1 MCVCVWVCERERGVV
16 HVQGEG
22 VEFPPI
28 DLDVLAPIATPQRVS
43 VCVCGCECVSVSVCV
58 GV

>member
-1 MCVCVWVCERERGVV
+1 MWVCEGECVCERERGVV

-43 VCVCGCECVSVSVCV
+43 VCVGVSV
-58 GV
+58 

>member
-43 VCVCGCECVSVSVCV
+43 VCVCVGVSV
-58 GV
+58 

>member
-1 MCVCVWVCERERGVV
+1 MCVFVWVCEGECVCERERGVV

-43 VCVCGCECVSVSVCV
+43 VCVCVGVSV
-58 GV
+58 